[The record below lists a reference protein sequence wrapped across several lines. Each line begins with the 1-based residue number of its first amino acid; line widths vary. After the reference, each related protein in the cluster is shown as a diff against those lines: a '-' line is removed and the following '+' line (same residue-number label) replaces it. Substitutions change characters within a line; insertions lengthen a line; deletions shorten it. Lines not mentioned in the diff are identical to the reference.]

1 MAALSYK
8 GMERGKCTECGEI
21 LYINKETGLCI
32 TCENAVFRE
41 SITILSVMLCYEQR
55 EVSRLRREN
64 ISLIYKYRDSNV

>member
-8 GMERGKCTECGEI
+8 GMERGKCAECGEV

-41 SITILSVMLCYEQR
+41 SITILTVMLAYEQR

-64 ISLIYKYRDSNV
+64 LSLIYKNRDSNV